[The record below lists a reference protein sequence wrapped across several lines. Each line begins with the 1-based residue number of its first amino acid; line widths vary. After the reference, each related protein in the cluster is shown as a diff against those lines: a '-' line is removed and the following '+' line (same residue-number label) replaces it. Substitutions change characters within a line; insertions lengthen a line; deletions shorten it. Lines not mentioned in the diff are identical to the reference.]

1 MKLLIADDSAI
12 IRMAIERSLAS
23 ENVTIVG
30 VAAHGKAAMDLF
42 DAHAPDA
49 VTMDITMPEMNGLE
63 CIERMMKARPEVKI
77 LVITA
82 LTTESVALQ
91 ALKLGAKS
99 VLTKPFTSDSL
110 RASFLEMLS
119 A

>member
-12 IRMAIERSLAS
+12 IRMAIERSLAN
-23 ENVTIVG
+23 EGVEIVG
-30 VAAHGKAAMDLF
+30 VAPNGKVAMELF
-42 DAHAPDA
+42 EACTPDA

-63 CIERMMKARPEVKI
+63 CIERIIKARPQVKI

-91 ALKLGAKS
+91 ALKLGARS

-110 RASFLEMLS
+110 RAAYLEMIS
-119 A
+119 V